1 MESVRFALLPGGA
14 NCANVSPHGKTLPPS
29 ETLNLTSKV
38 PATVVSPPSSRASS
52 STRAVERALGL
63 LSEVCAEG
71 TISLT
76 DCARRVDLPTSTAL
90 RLLRTLESA
99 DFVARDQRGFFR
111 AGARLIQLGAAA
123 LGRESLVGMAEP
135 ALQRIV
141 AETGESA
148 YVSVLGPGDTAL
160 YVAMVEG
167 THAVRHTSWVG
178 RTVTLEGSAVGSALR
193 GRVSAEGYVAQRS
206 TVEPDVTAIAA
217 PIWRPGGI
225 AGAVS
230 LVGPTYRIDDDT
242 LSSFG
247 QIVSRE
253 AGAIAEQ
260 FGASQSVGA

>member
-1 MESVRFALLPGGA
+1 
-14 NCANVSPHGKTLPPS
+14 
-29 ETLNLTSKV
+29 
-38 PATVVSPPSSRASS
+38 VVSSSAAPASS

-63 LSEVCAEG
+63 LTQVCAEG
-71 TISLT
+71 AISLT

-111 AGARLIQLGAAA
+111 AGARLTQLGAAA
-123 LGRESLVGMAEP
+123 LGRQNLVAMAEP
-135 ALQRIV
+135 SLQRIV

-148 YVSVLGPGDTAL
+148 YVSVHGPGDTAL

-167 THAVRHTSWVG
+167 THSVRHAGWVG
-178 RTVTLEGSAVGSALR
+178 RTVALKGSAVGRVLG
-193 GRVSAEGYVAQRS
+193 GRVPPAGYVAKRS

-230 LVGPTYRIDDDT
+230 LVGPTYRINDEK
-242 LSSFG
+242 LGSFG
-247 QIVSRE
+247 RIVSRE
-253 AGAIAEQ
+253 AAVITGQ
-260 FGASQSVGA
+260 FGASESVGA